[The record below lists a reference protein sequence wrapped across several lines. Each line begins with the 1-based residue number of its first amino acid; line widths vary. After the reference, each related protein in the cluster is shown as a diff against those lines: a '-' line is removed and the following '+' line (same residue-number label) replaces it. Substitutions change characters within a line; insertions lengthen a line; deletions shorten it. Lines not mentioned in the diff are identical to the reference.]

1 MKKMQLLLLLSVFTC
16 LHLNTKAQ
24 DDSAF
29 AQIYRK
35 MREIT
40 DGLKTYH
47 FYLTAFNQPSR
58 QIRLSKSHQQQLLSV
73 FHFLKEGKELSAK
86 DPDIVINIMVENLR
100 LLNPGGSG
108 PGLVTRTA
116 NGDGYTETAT
126 STFTFTLWVYT
137 KKQKSI
143 QYRFYHPVAVY
154 KTIYERPLH
163 SFNDIIRDSLSRH
176 GYSLSG
182 TTQSTSSFVRSDL
195 LPSQEDYKY
204 ELTKLLERYKNR
216 YVDRV
221 YN

>member
-1 MKKMQLLLLLSVFTC
+1 MS
-16 LHLNTKAQ
+16 AQ

-29 AQIYRK
+29 AKIYRAVRD
-35 MREIT
+35 MT

-47 FYLTAFNQPSR
+47 FYLTTFNQPSR

-100 LLNPGGSG
+100 LLNPAGG
-108 PGLVTRTA
+108 PGMVTRTA

-126 STFTFTLWVYT
+126 STFQFTLWVYT
-137 KKQKSI
+137 KNRKAI
-143 QYRFYHPVAVY
+143 QYRFYHPVTVF
-154 KTIYERPLH
+154 KTIREKPQH
-163 SFNDIIRDSLSRH
+163 SFSDLIKDSLSRN

-182 TTQSTSSFVRSDL
+182 TTLRTSSYVNEDL

-204 ELTKLLERYKNR
+204 ELTRLLDRYKNR